1 MLWKYNIQNFESI
14 SESEMNIRTVLRPPS
29 PAQPSQPS
37 QPRPGSDAVEGGT
50 INMDQL
56 VSLQLQLAIAS
67 PASPDTSPANSQL
80 NLYQTIRIKYR

>member
-1 MLWKYNIQNFESI
+1 
-14 SESEMNIRTVLRPPS
+14 MNIGTVLSIQARPGQ
-29 PAQPSQPS
+29 A
-37 QPRPGSDAVEGGT
+37 RPGSGAVEGGT

-67 PASPDTSPANSQL
+67 PASPDTSPATSQL